1 MSAPTSSP
9 PQRPLVP
16 RGSADPSRPRRRH
29 ADLVVRACAVPGWA
43 RRWAAG
49 SGRAVQAVPD
59 GAPLLASDAGT
70 LVLPGA
76 GTEPV
81 ARPRV
86 VAVLRDLDDDLPVL
100 AEAADV
106 AAHLDGCLR
115 VLHGVP
121 LSFGERSVGIDQAL
135 RRGRLL
141 LADARTWLEASGC
154 LVPVSTEL
162 VRAWPHEL
170 VDERLA
176 ADLLTVGAPRR
187 DSGARIGL
195 VTSSAIHHA
204 PCPVLLA
211 ARTVDQPGP
220 VGDGP
225 APEDGVPVAA
235 P

>member
-1 MSAPTSSP
+1 VCA
-9 PQRPLVP
+9 R
-16 RGSADPSRPRRRH
+16 
-29 ADLVVRACAVPGWA
+29 AVPGWV

-49 SGRAVQAVPD
+49 SDRAVQALPD
-59 GAPLLASDAGT
+59 GAPALASDAGT
-70 LVLPGA
+70 IVLPGA

-86 VAVLRDLDDDLPVL
+86 VAVLRDLVDDLPVL
-100 AEAADV
+100 AESADV
-106 AAHLDGCLR
+106 AAHLDGSLR

-121 LSFGERSVGIDQAL
+121 LSFGERSVGIDEAL

-141 LADARTWLEASGC
+141 LAAARTWLEVSGC
-154 LVPVSTEL
+154 TVPVSTEL

-170 VDERLA
+170 VDEHLA
-176 ADLLTVGAPRR
+176 ADLLTVGGPRR
-187 DSGARIGL
+187 ESGARIGL

-211 ARTVDQPGP
+211 ARTVDLPAH
-220 VGDGP
+220 VRDGP
-225 APEDGVPVAA
+225 APEGRVPLVA